1 MSGNRMASGEA
12 SGDASGEASRVAPIG
27 IFDSGVGG
35 MTVLRALLAR
45 LPHEDYRFLGDTAR
59 LPYGTKG
66 RDTIVEY
73 TLRAAHK
80 LVATG
85 PVKMLVVACNTA
97 SSVALPALE
106 ENFPH
111 IPVVGVI
118 EPGARAA
125 VAASRR
131 GHIAV
136 LATEATVRGGAYVRA
151 IRRLKPDAR
160 VVGQPCTLF
169 VALAEEGWLEGEVAE
184 GIARR
189 YLANVFPGLD
199 ARDAGASAQADMN
212 APDQNAPHTAA
223 PDTVLLGCTHF
234 PLLQTAIRR
243 VLGDGVEIVDSAR
256 TTAEAVAGILQE
268 RNLLNPAT
276 GGGAVRFMATDNVAR
291 FAATGHLFLGRA
303 FPEDSVELVDI

>member
-1 MSGNRMASGEA
+1 M
-12 SGDASGEASRVAPIG
+12 APIG

-199 ARDAGASAQADMN
+199 AGDADPGNPEVGKSSGAN
-212 APDQNAPHTAA
+212 TAA

-256 TTAEAVAGILQE
+256 TTAEAVAGILEE